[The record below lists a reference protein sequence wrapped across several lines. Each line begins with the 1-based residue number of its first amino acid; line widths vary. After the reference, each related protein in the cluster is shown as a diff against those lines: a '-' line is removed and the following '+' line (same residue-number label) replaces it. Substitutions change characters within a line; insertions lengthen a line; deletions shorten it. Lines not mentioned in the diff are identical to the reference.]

1 MMMKING
8 GESISLPAFIAAA
21 VFAIVVLLWMWASI
35 QWSKA
40 TGPRSMVEAL
50 KLSYGAQLE
59 NLLQAKDR
67 YDSVM
72 QTPLSQGNVLRIQG
86 RVVAG
91 AHGHV
96 TSPLWQRESVM
107 YSASVTPKLSNG
119 KHGPPITVHSRSVDF
134 AIQLLDAPHIQLAVC
149 GQDAMLFDMNRGVYE
164 KDLSLCDAGENWQ
177 DFVLDHAGAEHA
189 SAACESDDLVFQFR
203 EVALSLGAIVT
214 CVGEVRRDQY
224 GVLGLW
230 PWHGNKSGITKAAK
244 NAGSDGCDPFGS
256 DLEKVL
262 ISDDASLFPKSSRQ
276 TIPWDCCAD
285 VEDEADNDAVGP
297 CPAA

>member
-1 MMMKING
+1 MKLNG
-8 GESISLPAFIAAA
+8 GPIALPACIAAA
-21 VFAIVVLLWMWASI
+21 VFATVIVVWLWASLR
-35 QWSKA
+35 WSKA
-40 TGPRSMVEAL
+40 TGPRSIVEAL

-59 NLLQAKDR
+59 NLLQAKER
-67 YDSVM
+67 YDNVM

-86 RVVAG
+86 RVVPG
-91 AHGHV
+91 AQGSV

-107 YSASVTPKLSNG
+107 YSASVTPKNANG
-119 KHGPPITVHSRSVDF
+119 QIGSPITVHSCSVDF
-134 AIQLLDAPHIQLAVC
+134 AIQLLDAPHIQLGVC
-149 GQDAMLFDMNRGVYE
+149 GQDAILFDMIRGVYE
-164 KDLSLCDAGENWQ
+164 KDLTLAEAGENWQ
-177 DFVLDHAGAEHA
+177 EFVLDHAGADHA

-244 NAGSDGCDPFGS
+244 NAGTDACDPFSS

-262 ISDDASLFPKSSRQ
+262 ISDDASLFPKSSRH
-276 TIPWDCCAD
+276 TIPLDCCAD
-285 VEDEADNDAVGP
+285 VDDEADNNAVG
-297 CPAA
+297 